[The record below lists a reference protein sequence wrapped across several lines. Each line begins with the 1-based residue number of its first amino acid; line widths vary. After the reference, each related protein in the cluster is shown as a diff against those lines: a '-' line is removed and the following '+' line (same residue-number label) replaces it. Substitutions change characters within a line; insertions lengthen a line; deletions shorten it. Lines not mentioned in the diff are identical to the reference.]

1 MTEYS
6 EQSIPKGP
14 HMSCTYLT
22 HHKPDSMC
30 VILINI
36 IQSRHSLAVTQA
48 VTDAADSQCW
58 VLPFEYGSSSAK
70 LSDAHKD
77 RQLCSRV
84 AILSASAHKQNH
96 LSADLTAMSTA
107 RTLQRFD
114 QRPATSLLQGKP
126 QAKQS
131 NAQICVL
138 LCLPSSADVILTIC
152 CLWIFSVLLALACS
166 LTL

>member
-1 MTEYS
+1 
-6 EQSIPKGP
+6 
-14 HMSCTYLT
+14 MSCTYLT
-22 HHKPDSMC
+22 HHKPDSMF
-30 VILINI
+30 IIMINI

-58 VLPFEYGSSSAK
+58 VLPFEHGSSSAK
-70 LSDAHKD
+70 LSDSHKD

-84 AILSASAHKQNH
+84 AILSASAHKQTH

-107 RTLQRFD
+107 RTATTLQRFD
-114 QRPATSLLQGKP
+114 LRKPATSLLQGKP
-126 QAKQS
+126 QGKPQAKHS

-138 LCLPSSADVILTIC
+138 LCLPSTADVILTIC
-152 CLWIFSVLLALACS
+152 CLWIFSFLLALACS